1 MKFKEIKLKLKEE
14 KYLDWK
20 IFFSQTESSA
30 MTLGKMILDGN
41 YKIKKVYKDTN
52 RNYVAQIEIEN
63 KNYILKEFRSEV
75 IIPQR
80 RVQTLLKKGEAL
92 STLINTIEAI
102 ELGIKE
108 LVKPIVALV
117 NKNLTIKQS
126 YLLME
131 YVEGEKISSI
141 EDIDKIMEL
150 VEKIHKDKIYH
161 GDLNTSNFIKEGN
174 KIRILDTQSKKEKIG
189 NFKRWYDIFT
199 LENDLLVKEL
209 NYNVKEK
216 YYLKEK
222 NIWFYLAYLLKNF
235 KNTKLIKKIKAKKKE
250 LRKKGWKI

>member
-1 MKFKEIKLKLKEE
+1 MKLKEE

-20 IFFSQTESSA
+20 IFFSQTENSA

-41 YKIKKVYKDTN
+41 YKIKKVYKDTK

-63 KNYILKEFRSEV
+63 KNYILKEFRSEI

-80 RVQTLLKKGEAL
+80 KIQTLFKKGEAL
-92 STLINTIEAI
+92 STLINTTEVI
-102 ELGIKE
+102 ELGIEE

-117 NKNLTIKQS
+117 KKKLTIEQS

-131 YVEGEKISSI
+131 YVEGVKISTI

-150 VEKIHKDKIYH
+150 VEKIHKNKIYH

-174 KIRILDTQSKKEKIG
+174 KIRILDTQGKKEKIG
-189 NFKRWYDIFT
+189 SFKRWYDIFT

-209 NYNVKEK
+209 NYNVRDK
-216 YYLKEK
+216 YYLDKK
-222 NIWFYLAYLLKNF
+222 DIWVYLAYLLKNF

-250 LRKKGWKI
+250 LRRKGWKI

>member
-1 MKFKEIKLKLKEE
+1 MKLKEE

-20 IFFSQTESSA
+20 IFFSQTESNV
-30 MTLGKMILDGN
+30 MTLGKIILDKK
-41 YKIKKVYKDTN
+41 YKIKKIYKDTK

-63 KNYILKEFRSEV
+63 KYYILKEFRSEV

-80 RVQTLLKKGEAL
+80 KIQTLFKKGEAL
-92 STLINTIEAI
+92 NTLINTTEAI
-102 ELGIKE
+102 ELGIEE
-108 LVKPIVALV
+108 LVKPIIALV
-117 NKNLTIKQS
+117 KKNLTIKQS

-150 VEKIHKDKIYH
+150 VEKIHKNKIYH

-189 NFKRWYDIFT
+189 SFKRWYDIFT

-209 NYNVKEK
+209 NYNVREK

>member
-14 KYLDWK
+14 KYLDCK

-30 MTLGKMILDGN
+30 MTLGKMILDRN

-63 KNYILKEFRSEV
+63 KDYILKEFRSEV

-80 RVQTLLKKGEAL
+80 KIQTLFKKGEAL
-92 STLINTIEAI
+92 STLINTTEAI
-102 ELGIKE
+102 ELGIGE

-117 NKNLTIKQS
+117 KKKLTIKQS
-126 YLLME
+126 YLLIE
-131 YVEGEKISSI
+131 YIEGTKISTI

-150 VEKIHKDKIYH
+150 VEKIHKNKIYH
-161 GDLNTSNFIKEGN
+161 GDLNTSNFIKEKN
-174 KIRILDTQSKKEKIG
+174 KIRILDTQGKKEKIG
-189 NFKRWYDIFT
+189 SFKRWYDIFT
-199 LENDLLVKEL
+199 LENDLLVELL
-209 NYNVKEK
+209 NYNVREK

-222 NIWFYLAYLLKNF
+222 DIWFYLAYLLKNF

>member
-1 MKFKEIKLKLKEE
+1 MKLEE
-14 KYLDWK
+14 KKYLDWK
-20 IFFSQTESSA
+20 IFFSQTESNA
-30 MTLGKMILDGN
+30 MALGKIILDGN
-41 YKIKKVYKDTN
+41 YKIKKVYKDTK

-80 RVQTLLKKGEAL
+80 KIQTLFKKGEAL
-92 STLINTIEAI
+92 STLINTREAI
-102 ELGIKE
+102 ELGIEE
-108 LVKPIVALV
+108 LVKPIVVLV
-117 NKNLTIKQS
+117 KKKVTIKQS

-131 YVEGEKISSI
+131 YVEGVKISTI

-150 VEKIHKDKIYH
+150 VEKLHKNKIYH
-161 GDLNTSNFIKEGN
+161 GDLNTSNFIKERD

-189 NFKRWYDIFT
+189 SFKRWYDIFT

-209 NYNVKEK
+209 NYNVREK

-222 NIWFYLAYLLKNF
+222 DIWFYLAYLLKKF

>member
-1 MKFKEIKLKLKEE
+1 MKIEEE

-20 IFFSQTESSA
+20 IFFSQTESNA
-30 MTLGKMILDGN
+30 IVLGKIILDEN
-41 YKIKKVYKDTN
+41 YKIKRVYKDTK
-52 RNYVAQIEIEN
+52 RNCVAQIEIEN

-80 RVQTLLKKGEAL
+80 KVQTLFKKGEAL
-92 STLINTIEAI
+92 STLINTTEAI
-102 ELGIKE
+102 ELGIEE
-108 LVKPIVALV
+108 LVKPITALV
-117 NKNLTIKQS
+117 KKNLTIKQS

-131 YVEGEKISSI
+131 YVEGEKISNI

-150 VEKIHKDKIYH
+150 VEKIHKNKIYH
-161 GDLNTSNFIKEGN
+161 GDLNTSNFIKEKE

-189 NFKRWYDIFT
+189 SFKRWYDIFT

-209 NYNVKEK
+209 NYNVRDK

-235 KNTKLIKKIKAKKKE
+235 KNTKLVKKIKAKKKE

>member
-1 MKFKEIKLKLKEE
+1 MKIEEE

-20 IFFSQTESSA
+20 IFFSQTESNA
-30 MTLGKMILDGN
+30 RVLGKIILDEN
-41 YKIKKVYKDTN
+41 YKIKRVYKDTK

-80 RVQTLLKKGEAL
+80 KIQTLFKKGEAL
-92 STLINTIEAI
+92 STLINTTEAI
-102 ELGIKE
+102 ELGIEE
-108 LVKPIVALV
+108 LVKPITALV
-117 NKNLTIKQS
+117 KKNLTIKQS

-150 VEKIHKDKIYH
+150 VEKIHKVGIYH
-161 GDLNTSNFIKEGN
+161 GDLNTSNFIKEKE

-189 NFKRWYDIFT
+189 SFKRWYDIFT

-209 NYNVKEK
+209 NYNVREK
-216 YYLKEK
+216 YYLKGK
-222 NIWFYLAYLLKNF
+222 NIWFYLAYLLKNL
-235 KNTKLIKKIKAKKKE
+235 KNTKLIKKIKSKKKE

>member
-1 MKFKEIKLKLKEE
+1 MKIEEE

-20 IFFSQTESSA
+20 IFFSQTESNA
-30 MTLGKMILDGN
+30 RVLGKIILDEN
-41 YKIKKVYKDTN
+41 YKIKRVYKDTK

-80 RVQTLLKKGEAL
+80 KVQTLFKKGEAL
-92 STLINTIEAI
+92 STLINTTEAI
-102 ELGIKE
+102 ELGIEE
-108 LVKPIVALV
+108 LVKPITALV
-117 NKNLTIKQS
+117 KKNLTIKQS

-131 YVEGEKISSI
+131 YVEGEKISNI

-150 VEKIHKDKIYH
+150 VEKIHKNKIYH
-161 GDLNTSNFIKEGN
+161 GDLNTSNFIKEKE

-189 NFKRWYDIFT
+189 SFKRWYDIFT

-209 NYNVKEK
+209 NYNVGR
-216 YYLKEK
+216 LVG
-222 NIWFYLAYLLKNF
+222 ASTGGSDMGLLS
-235 KNTKLIKKIKAKKKE
+235 I
-250 LRKKGWKI
+250 

>member
-1 MKFKEIKLKLKEE
+1 MKLKEE

-20 IFFSQTESSA
+20 IFFSQTENSA

-41 YKIKKVYKDTN
+41 YKIKKVYKDTK

-80 RVQTLLKKGEAL
+80 KVQTLFKKGEAL
-92 STLINTIEAI
+92 STLINTTEVI
-102 ELGIKE
+102 ELGIEE

-117 NKNLTIKQS
+117 KKKLTIEQS

-131 YVEGEKISSI
+131 YVEGVKISTI

-150 VEKIHKDKIYH
+150 VEKIHKNKIYH

-174 KIRILDTQSKKEKIG
+174 KIRILDTQGKKEKIG
-189 NFKRWYDIFT
+189 SFKRWYDIFT

-209 NYNVKEK
+209 NYNVRDK
-216 YYLKEK
+216 YYLDKK
-222 NIWFYLAYLLKNF
+222 DIWVYLAYLLKNF

-250 LRKKGWKI
+250 LRRKGWKI

>member
-1 MKFKEIKLKLKEE
+1 MKLKEE

-20 IFFSQTESSA
+20 IFFSQTEDSA

-41 YKIKKVYKDTN
+41 YKIKKVYKDTK

-63 KNYILKEFRSEV
+63 KNYILKEFRSEI

-80 RVQTLLKKGEAL
+80 KIQTLFKKGEAL
-92 STLINTIEAI
+92 STLINTTEVI
-102 ELGIKE
+102 ELGIEE

-117 NKNLTIKQS
+117 KKKLTIEQS

-131 YVEGEKISSI
+131 YVEGVKISTI

-150 VEKIHKDKIYH
+150 VEKIHKNKIYH

-174 KIRILDTQSKKEKIG
+174 KIRILDTQGKKEKIG
-189 NFKRWYDIFT
+189 SFKRWYDIFT

-209 NYNVKEK
+209 NYNVRDK
-216 YYLKEK
+216 YYLDKK
-222 NIWFYLAYLLKNF
+222 DIWVYLAYLLKNF

-250 LRKKGWKI
+250 LRRKGWKI

>member
-20 IFFSQTESSA
+20 IFFSQTENSA

-41 YKIKKVYKDTN
+41 YKIKKVYKDTK
-52 RNYVAQIEIEN
+52 RNYVAQIEIGN

-80 RVQTLLKKGEAL
+80 KIQTLFKKGEAL
-92 STLINTIEAI
+92 STLINTTEAI
-102 ELGIKE
+102 EIGIEE

-117 NKNLTIKQS
+117 KKKLTIEQS

-150 VEKIHKDKIYH
+150 VEKIHKNKIYH
-161 GDLNTSNFIKEGN
+161 GDLNTSNFIKERN
-174 KIRILDTQSKKEKIG
+174 KIRILDTQGKKEKVG
-189 NFKRWYDIFT
+189 KFKRWYDIFT

-209 NYNVKEK
+209 NYNVRDK

-235 KNTKLIKKIKAKKKE
+235 KNTKLIKKIKSKKKE

>member
-1 MKFKEIKLKLKEE
+1 MKLKEE

-30 MTLGKMILDGN
+30 MTLGKMILDRN

-63 KNYILKEFRSEV
+63 KDYILKEFRSEV

-80 RVQTLLKKGEAL
+80 KIQTLFKKGEAL
-92 STLINTIEAI
+92 STLINTTEVI
-102 ELGIKE
+102 ELGIEE
-108 LVKPIVALV
+108 LVKPIVVLV
-117 NKNLTIKQS
+117 KKKLTIEQS

-131 YVEGEKISSI
+131 YVEGVKISTI

-150 VEKIHKDKIYH
+150 VEKIHKNKIYH
-161 GDLNTSNFIKEGN
+161 GDLNTSNFIKEKE

-189 NFKRWYDIFT
+189 SFKRWYDIFT
-199 LENDLLVKEL
+199 LENDLLVELL
-209 NYNVKEK
+209 NYNVREK

-222 NIWFYLAYLLKNF
+222 DIWFYLAYLLKNF

>member
-1 MKFKEIKLKLKEE
+1 MKFKEIKLKIEEE

-30 MTLGKMILDGN
+30 MTLGKMILDRN

-63 KNYILKEFRSEV
+63 KDYILKEFRSEV

-80 RVQTLLKKGEAL
+80 KIQTLFKKGEAL
-92 STLINTIEAI
+92 STLINTTEAI
-102 ELGIKE
+102 ESGIGE

-117 NKNLTIKQS
+117 KKKLTIKQS

-150 VEKIHKDKIYH
+150 VEKIHKNKIYH
-161 GDLNTSNFIKEGN
+161 GDLNTSNFIKEKN
-174 KIRILDTQSKKEKIG
+174 KIRILDTQGKKEKIG
-189 NFKRWYDIFT
+189 SFKRWYDIFT
-199 LENDLLVKEL
+199 LENDLLVELL
-209 NYNVKEK
+209 NYNVREK

-222 NIWFYLAYLLKNF
+222 DIWFYLAYLLKNF

>member
-1 MKFKEIKLKLKEE
+1 MKIEEE

-20 IFFSQTESSA
+20 IFFSQTESNA
-30 MTLGKMILDGN
+30 IVLGKIILDEN
-41 YKIKKVYKDTN
+41 YKIKRVYKDTK

-80 RVQTLLKKGEAL
+80 KVQTLFKKGEAL
-92 STLINTIEAI
+92 STLINTTEAI
-102 ELGIKE
+102 ELGIEE

-117 NKNLTIKQS
+117 KKKITIKQS

-131 YVEGEKISSI
+131 YVEGKKISSI

-150 VEKIHKDKIYH
+150 VEKIHKNKIYH
-161 GDLNTSNFIKEGN
+161 GDLNTSNFIKEKE

-189 NFKRWYDIFT
+189 SFKRWYDIFT

-209 NYNVKEK
+209 NYNVSDK

-222 NIWFYLAYLLKNF
+222 DIWFYLAYLLKNF
-235 KNTKLIKKIKAKKKE
+235 KNTKLIKKIKSKKKE

>member
-1 MKFKEIKLKLKEE
+1 MKLKEE

-20 IFFSQTESSA
+20 IFFSQTENSA

-41 YKIKKVYKDTN
+41 YKIKKVYKDTK
-52 RNYVAQIEIEN
+52 RNYVAQIEIGN

-80 RVQTLLKKGEAL
+80 KIQTLFKKGEAL
-92 STLINTIEAI
+92 STLINTTEAI
-102 ELGIKE
+102 ELGIEE
-108 LVKPIVALV
+108 LVKPITVLV
-117 NKNLTIKQS
+117 KKNLTIKKS

-131 YVEGEKISSI
+131 YVEGVKISTI

-150 VEKIHKDKIYH
+150 VEKIHKNKIYH

-174 KIRILDTQSKKEKIG
+174 KIRILDTQGKKEKIG
-189 NFKRWYDIFT
+189 SFKRWYDIFT
-199 LENDLLVKEL
+199 LENDLLVELL
-209 NYNVKEK
+209 NYKVREK

-222 NIWFYLAYLLKNF
+222 DIWFYLAYLLKNF
-235 KNTKLIKKIKAKKKE
+235 KNTKLIRKIKAKKKE

>member
-1 MKFKEIKLKLKEE
+1 MKLKEE

-30 MTLGKMILDGN
+30 MTFGKMILDGN

-52 RNYVAQIEIEN
+52 RNYVAQIEIKN
-63 KNYILKEFRSEV
+63 KDYILKEFRSEI

-80 RVQTLLKKGEAL
+80 KIQTLLKKGEAL
-92 STLINTIEAI
+92 STLINTTEAI
-102 ELGIKE
+102 ELGIEE

-117 NKNLTIKQS
+117 KKKITIKQS

-131 YVEGEKISSI
+131 YVEGKKISSI

-150 VEKIHKDKIYH
+150 VEKIHKNKIYH
-161 GDLNTSNFIKEGN
+161 GDLNTSNFIKEKE

-189 NFKRWYDIFT
+189 SFKRWYDIFT

-209 NYNVKEK
+209 NYNVSDK

-235 KNTKLIKKIKAKKKE
+235 KNTKLIKKIKSKKKE

>member
-1 MKFKEIKLKLKEE
+1 MKEE

-52 RNYVAQIEIEN
+52 RNYVAQIEIKN
-63 KNYILKEFRSEV
+63 KDYILKEFRSEV

-80 RVQTLLKKGEAL
+80 KIQTLFKKGEAL
-92 STLINTIEAI
+92 STLINTTEAI
-102 ELGIKE
+102 ELGIRE
-108 LVKPIVALV
+108 LVKPIVVLV
-117 NKNLTIKQS
+117 KKKLTIKQS
-126 YLLME
+126 YLLIE
-131 YVEGEKISSI
+131 YIEGTKISTI

-150 VEKIHKDKIYH
+150 VEKIHKNKIYH
-161 GDLNTSNFIKEGN
+161 GDLNTSNFLKEEN
-174 KIRILDTQSKKEKIG
+174 KIRILDTQGKKEKIG
-189 NFKRWYDIFT
+189 SFKRWYDIFT
-199 LENDLLVKEL
+199 LENDLLVELL
-209 NYNVKEK
+209 NYNVREK

-222 NIWFYLAYLLKNF
+222 DIWFYLAYLLKNF

>member
-30 MTLGKMILDGN
+30 MTLGKMILD
-41 YKIKKVYKDTN
+41 

-63 KNYILKEFRSEV
+63 KDYILKEFRSEV

-80 RVQTLLKKGEAL
+80 KIQTLFKKGEAL
-92 STLINTIEAI
+92 STLINTTEAI
-102 ELGIKE
+102 ESGIGE

-117 NKNLTIKQS
+117 KKKLTIKQS

-150 VEKIHKDKIYH
+150 VEKIHKNKIYH
-161 GDLNTSNFIKEGN
+161 GDLNTSNFIKEKN
-174 KIRILDTQSKKEKIG
+174 KIRILDTQGKKEKIG
-189 NFKRWYDIFT
+189 SFKRWYDIFT
-199 LENDLLVKEL
+199 LENDLLVELL
-209 NYNVKEK
+209 NYNVREK

-222 NIWFYLAYLLKNF
+222 DIWFYLAYLLKNF

>member
-1 MKFKEIKLKLKEE
+1 MKNK
-14 KYLDWK
+14 KYLEWQIYFLDEENN
-20 IFFSQTESSA
+20 TEI
-30 MTLGKMILDGN
+30 LGELILN
-41 YKIKKVYKDTN
+41 NKYIIKKVFKDTE

-63 KNYILKEFRSEV
+63 KYYILKEFRSEV

-80 RVQTLLKKGEAL
+80 KIQTLLKKGEAL
-92 STLINTIEAI
+92 STLINTTEAI

-108 LVKPIVALV
+108 LVKPIIALV
-117 NKNLTIKQS
+117 KKRGTIKKS

-131 YVEGEKISSI
+131 YIEGEKISTI
-141 EDIDKIMEL
+141 EDIDKIMNL
-150 VEKIHKDKIYH
+150 VEKMHKIGVYH

-174 KIRILDTQSKKEKIG
+174 KVRILDTQGKKEKIG

-209 NYNVKEK
+209 NYNVRDK

-235 KNTKLIKKIKAKKKE
+235 KNIKLVKKIKAKKKE

>member
-1 MKFKEIKLKLKEE
+1 MKNK
-14 KYLDWK
+14 KYSEWK
-20 IFFSQTESSA
+20 IYFLEEENNIEI
-30 MTLGKMILDGN
+30 LGELILN
-41 YKIKKVYKDTN
+41 NKYKIKKVFKDTE

-63 KNYILKEFRSEV
+63 KDYILKEFRSEI

-80 RVQTLLKKGEAL
+80 RIQTLLKKGEAL
-92 STLINTIEAI
+92 STLINTTEAI

-117 NKNLTIKQS
+117 KKNLTINQS

-141 EDIDKIMEL
+141 EDIDKIMKL
-150 VEKIHKDKIYH
+150 VERLHRNRIYH

-174 KIRILDTQSKKEKIG
+174 KIRILDTQGKKDKIG
-189 NFKRWYDIFT
+189 KFKRWYDILT
-199 LENDLLVKEL
+199 LKNDNLVKEL
-209 NYNVKEK
+209 DYNVMDK

-222 NIWFYLAYLLKNF
+222 DIWFYLAYLLKNF

>member
-1 MKFKEIKLKLKEE
+1 MKLKEE

-20 IFFSQTESSA
+20 IFFSQIENSA
-30 MTLGKMILDGN
+30 IVLGKMILDGK
-41 YKIKKVYKDTN
+41 YKIKKIFKDTK

-63 KNYILKEFRSEV
+63 KNYILKEFRSEI

-80 RVQTLLKKGEAL
+80 KIQTLFKKGEAL
-92 STLINTIEAI
+92 STLINTTEAI
-102 ELGIKE
+102 ELGIEE

-117 NKNLTIKQS
+117 KKKLTIEQS

-150 VEKIHKDKIYH
+150 VEKLHKNKIYH
-161 GDLNTSNFIKEGN
+161 GDLNTSNFIKEGD

-189 NFKRWYDIFT
+189 SFKRWYDIFT
-199 LENDLLVKEL
+199 LENDLLVELL
-209 NYNVKEK
+209 NYKVREK

-222 NIWFYLAYLLKNF
+222 DIWFYLAYLLKNF
-235 KNTKLIKKIKAKKKE
+235 KNTKLIRKIKAKKKE

>member
-1 MKFKEIKLKLKEE
+1 MKLKEE

-30 MTLGKMILDGN
+30 ITLGKFILDGN
-41 YKIKKVYKDTN
+41 YKVKKIFKDTK

-63 KNYILKEFRSEV
+63 KNYILKEFRSEI

-80 RVQTLLKKGEAL
+80 KIQTLLKKGEAL
-92 STLINTIEAI
+92 NTLINTTEAI
-102 ELGIKE
+102 ELGLGE

-117 NKNLTIKQS
+117 KKKLTIEQS

-141 EDIDKIMEL
+141 EDIDKIMKL
-150 VEKIHKDKIYH
+150 VEKIHKNKIYH
-161 GDLNTSNFIKEGN
+161 GDLNTSNFIKERN
-174 KIRILDTQSKKEKIG
+174 KIRILDTQGKKEKIG
-189 NFKRWYDIFT
+189 SFKRWYDIFT
-199 LENDLLVKEL
+199 LENDLLVEL
-209 NYNVKEK
+209 LKYNVREK

-222 NIWFYLAYLLKNF
+222 DIWFYLAYLLKNF

>member
-1 MKFKEIKLKLKEE
+1 MKLKEE

-20 IFFSQTESSA
+20 IFFSQTENSA

-52 RNYVAQIEIEN
+52 RNYVAQIEIGN

-80 RVQTLLKKGEAL
+80 KIQTLFKKGEAL
-92 STLINTIEAI
+92 STLINTTEAI
-102 ELGIKE
+102 ELGIEE
-108 LVKPIVALV
+108 LVKPITALV
-117 NKNLTIKQS
+117 KKNLTIKQS

-131 YVEGEKISSI
+131 YVEGVKISTI

-150 VEKIHKDKIYH
+150 VEKIHKNKIYH
-161 GDLNTSNFIKEGN
+161 GDLNTSNFLKEEN
-174 KIRILDTQSKKEKIG
+174 KIRILDTQGKKEKIG
-189 NFKRWYDIFT
+189 SFKRWYDIFT

-209 NYNVKEK
+209 NYNVRDK

-235 KNTKLIKKIKAKKKE
+235 KNTKLVKKIKAKKKE